1 MASFSEAFEK
11 CPLVAIL
18 RGIEPEEVIEI
29 GVILTKAGF
38 TLIEVPLNSPEPL
51 ISIQKLSETFGDK
64 VVIGAGTVL
73 NIDEVGDVAK
83 AGGKMIVSPNTNI
96 DIIIKTKSLNLISI
110 PGFATTTEA
119 FTAVKAGADAL
130 KLFPAEGSPPSVLKA
145 MSAVLP
151 QNIPVL
157 PVGGIEPGNISEYV
171 SSGARGFGIGSFLY
185 KRGKDLDKLSR
196 DAALIISEWN
206 ASHSIS

>member
-1 MASFSEAFEK
+1 MPSFSEAFEK

-38 TLIEVPLNSPEPL
+38 TLIEIPLNSPEPL

-119 FTAVKAGADAL
+119 FTAVNAGADAL
-130 KLFPAEGSPPSVLKA
+130 KLFPAEGSSPSVLKA

-157 PVGGIEPGNISEYV
+157 PVGGIEPGNIAEYV
-171 SSGARGFGIGSFLY
+171 SSGASGFGIGSFLY
-185 KRGKDLDKLSR
+185 KRGKDLDNLSR

>member
-1 MASFSEAFEK
+1 MPSFSEAFEK

-18 RGIEPEEVIEI
+18 RGIEPEEIIEV

-51 ISIQKLSETFGDK
+51 ISIQKLSDTFGDR
-64 VVIGAGTVL
+64 VVVGAGTVL

-96 DIIIKTKSLNLISI
+96 DVIIKTKSLNLISM

-151 QNIPVL
+151 RKIPVL
-157 PVGGIEPGNISEYV
+157 PVGGIEPGNIAEYV
-171 SSGARGFGIGSFLY
+171 NSGARGFGIGSFLY
-185 KRGKDLDKLSR
+185 KRGKDLNNLSR
-196 DAALIISEWN
+196 DADLVISEWN
-206 ASHSIS
+206 TCHSKS

>member
-1 MASFSEAFEK
+1 MPSFSEAFEK

-51 ISIQKLSETFGDK
+51 ISIQKLSKTFGDR

-157 PVGGIEPGNISEYV
+157 PVGGIEPGNIAEYV

>member
-1 MASFSEAFEK
+1 MPSFSEAFEK

-18 RGIEPEEVIEI
+18 RGIEPEEIIEV

-51 ISIQKLSETFGDK
+51 ISIQKLSDTFGDR
-64 VVIGAGTVL
+64 VVVGAGTVL
-73 NIDEVGDVAK
+73 NINEVGDVAK

-96 DIIIKTKSLNLISI
+96 DVIIKTKSLNLISM

-157 PVGGIEPGNISEYV
+157 PVGGIEPGNIAEYV
-171 SSGARGFGIGSFLY
+171 SSGASGFGIGSFLY
-185 KRGKDLDKLSR
+185 KRGKDLNNISR
-196 DAALIISEWN
+196 DADLVISEWN
-206 ASHSIS
+206 TRHSTS

>member
-1 MASFSEAFEK
+1 MPSFSEAFEK

-18 RGIEPEEVIEI
+18 RGIEPEEVMEI

-157 PVGGIEPGNISEYV
+157 PVGGIEPGNIAEYV
-171 SSGARGFGIGSFLY
+171 SSGASGFGIGSFLY
-185 KRGKDLDKLSR
+185 KRGKDLDNLSR

>member
-1 MASFSEAFEK
+1 MPSFSEAFEK

-18 RGIEPEEVIEI
+18 RGIEPEEIIEV

-51 ISIQKLSETFGDK
+51 ISIKKLSDTFGDR
-64 VVIGAGTVL
+64 VVVGAGTVL
-73 NIDEVGDVAK
+73 NTDEVGDVAK

-96 DIIIKTKSLNLISI
+96 DVIIKTKSLNLISM

-145 MSAVLP
+145 MNAVLP
-151 QNIPVL
+151 RKIPVL
-157 PVGGIEPGNISEYV
+157 PVGGIEPGNIAEYV
-171 SSGARGFGIGSFLY
+171 NSGARGFGVGSFLY
-185 KRGKDLDKLSR
+185 KRGKDLNNISR
-196 DAALIISEWN
+196 DADLVISEWN
-206 ASHSIS
+206 TRHSTS